1 MSKQEVEKLLIA
13 GGEDKKVRA
22 IFDSI
27 DDKERFVE
35 KAKSEG
41 YDFTIAELDEV
52 LKESGDSF
60 DSFGNPR
67 KKAIWWQ

>member
-1 MSKQEVEKLLIA
+1 MSKKEVERLLIS
-13 GGEDKKVRA
+13 GGEDKKVRSL
-22 IFDSI
+22 FDSI
-27 DDKERFVE
+27 DDKDRFVE

-41 YDFTIAELDEV
+41 YEFTVSELDAV

>member
-1 MSKQEVEKLLIA
+1 MSKQEVERLLIA
-13 GGEDKKVRA
+13 GGEDKKLRSV
-22 IFDSI
+22 FDPI
-27 DDKERFVE
+27 EDKEKFVE

-41 YDFTIAELDEV
+41 YDFTVAELDAV

-67 KKAIWWQ
+67 KKGLWWT